1 MKKTRKKTA
10 KKNDLKL
17 YFHSGTHDAIV
28 QFQTES
34 DYALREKIYSEDILP
49 AFTKLV
55 ENLIFI
61 HGANAHVTVE
71 DFKNDCISFLYEKLN
86 KFDANRGSKA
96 FSYFNVVAKNWIIVK
111 MRQTIKHTKKH
122 INIDDKA
129 IVPEIEV
136 VDVVEPS
143 FELYGSAGKK
153 ANQLEQIDMMFF
165 ELNDRIE
172 QEHERICMEAIT
184 KLFQNIDEI
193 DFFNKRAV
201 FVYIR
206 EMTNLTTKQI
216 STAMS
221 SIKKHY
227 REAMAECEFDI
238 FQGVNVAKKSLDVD
252 VANQQ
257 LDILKEKEKKVR
269 QFDEILNSIEGFD
282 DKKKYLWS
290 EIYKNAITDR
300 ESASI
305 LYTDT
310 VLQLKGNTANHTIM
324 GPVVV
329 KYIERMSRAND
340 QLIKLAELITKE
352 DNKPLDTNS
361 IFDQISEDD

>member
-238 FQGVNVAKKSLDVD
+238 F
-252 VANQQ
+252 
-257 LDILKEKEKKVR
+257 
-269 QFDEILNSIEGFD
+269 
-282 DKKKYLWS
+282 
-290 EIYKNAITDR
+290 
-300 ESASI
+300 
-305 LYTDT
+305 
-310 VLQLKGNTANHTIM
+310 
-324 GPVVV
+324 
-329 KYIERMSRAND
+329 
-340 QLIKLAELITKE
+340 
-352 DNKPLDTNS
+352 
-361 IFDQISEDD
+361 

>member
-1 MKKTRKKTA
+1 MKKTRKKST

-28 QFQTES
+28 KFQTETNPGE
-34 DYALREKIYSEDILP
+34 REKIYSEDILP
-49 AFTKLV
+49 AFSKLV

-61 HGANAHVTVE
+61 HGANAHVIVE

-96 FSYFNVVAKNWIIVK
+96 FSYFNVVAKNWIIVR
-111 MRQTIKHTKKH
+111 MRQIIKHSKKH

-136 VDVVEPS
+136 VDVIEPS

-165 ELNDRIE
+165 EINDRIE

-227 REAMAECEFDI
+227 REAMTECEFDI
-238 FQGVNVAKKSLDVD
+238 F
-252 VANQQ
+252 
-257 LDILKEKEKKVR
+257 
-269 QFDEILNSIEGFD
+269 
-282 DKKKYLWS
+282 
-290 EIYKNAITDR
+290 
-300 ESASI
+300 
-305 LYTDT
+305 
-310 VLQLKGNTANHTIM
+310 
-324 GPVVV
+324 
-329 KYIERMSRAND
+329 
-340 QLIKLAELITKE
+340 
-352 DNKPLDTNS
+352 
-361 IFDQISEDD
+361 